1 MPQPRKPQPAPTV
14 IASWH
19 LSYTPRLP
27 QPSRGI
33 RRVLRIFRSGQNAAV
48 NFCTT
53 PGKSATSG
61 TILARLEEFT
71 REGVMKNSELR
82 SDIHSIEP
90 IPDSDRDSTGP
101 QQMWIWAG
109 ANIAP
114 VNWALGALGI
124 ILKLGLWENIGVIV
138 FGNIIGCAIFAA
150 FTVMGHKTGVNQ
162 MVLSRS
168 AFGRRGA
175 YLPSLLMFLM
185 TLCWIGV
192 NTYFPVKISIAIL
205 GQFGIPE
212 SLLTTFIVMTIVM
225 VIQVV
230 IGIYGFY
237 AIRTFEKYTVP
248 VTVAI
253 MALMSVLAW
262 SQPGVV
268 NWNLTSSLPPGPH
281 FAMLSLLT
289 TAIGVGWGI
298 SWVTWAS
305 DYSRFVPRSVSSSS
319 VFWYSYVGMFVPSV
333 WLAILGATIASVTAD
348 TDPAKM
354 VSAVFGGVASLL
366 VLLMVLHG
374 PIATNILNVYSAALA
389 ALSMGIR
396 LSRTALALI
405 VGIIGYLVTIYF
417 VFAPSFAK
425 AFDNWMISLLLWMSP
440 WAGVILAD
448 FFIKRKS
455 KIDVAELYASPET
468 SAYGDIN
475 WGAIIAFLV
484 GLAAGWSLEDGLV
497 PALQGPLSGLMNGAD
512 LSWLAGI
519 VVAGGLYLAIGGR
532 TVPVS
537 VVAAATPKRPLEV
550 PATARGSGDF
560 PALT

>member
-1 MPQPRKPQPAPTV
+1 MT
-14 IASWH
+14 
-19 LSYTPRLP
+19 
-27 QPSRGI
+27 
-33 RRVLRIFRSGQNAAV
+33 
-48 NFCTT
+48 
-53 PGKSATSG
+53 
-61 TILARLEEFT
+61 
-71 REGVMKNSELR
+71 NSELR

-124 ILKLGLWENIGVIV
+124 ILKLGLWETIAVVVI
-138 FGNIIGCAIFAA
+138 GNIFGCAIFAA

-185 TLCWIGV
+185 TLGWIGV
-192 NTYFPVKISIAIL
+192 NTYFPVKISMAIL
-205 GQFGIPE
+205 GQFGVPD
-212 SLLTTFIVMTIVM
+212 LLLMTFIVITIVM

-268 NWNLTSSLPPGPH
+268 NWNLTSSLPPGAH
-281 FAMLSLLT
+281 FAMLTLLMS
-289 TAIGVGWGI
+289 AIGVGWGI

-305 DYSRFVPRSVSSSS
+305 DYSRFVPRSESSTS
-319 VFWYSYVGMFVPSV
+319 VFWYSYIGMFVPSV
-333 WLAILGATIASVTAD
+333 WLAILGATIASVTLD

-354 VSAVFGGVASLL
+354 VSAVFGGVASIL

-389 ALSMGIR
+389 ALSMGVR

-405 VGIIGYLVTIYF
+405 AGIVGYVVTIYF
-417 VFAPSFAK
+417 IFAPSFAK

-440 WAGVILAD
+440 WAGVVLAD
-448 FFIKRKS
+448 FFIKRKGQ
-455 KIDVAELYASPET
+455 INVPELYASPES

-475 WGAIIAFLV
+475 WGGIIAFLA
-484 GLAAGWSLEDGLV
+484 GLVAGWSVQDGLV
-497 PALQGPLSGLMNGAD
+497 PALQGPISGLLGGAD
-512 LSWLAGI
+512 FSWLFGI
-519 VVAGGLYLAIGGR
+519 VVAAVVYLAFSGR
-532 TVPVS
+532 TVTAPS
-537 VVAAATPKRPLEV
+537 LATTGAASK
-550 PATARGSGDF
+550 
-560 PALT
+560 